1 MFISI
6 IILTIAIKNIKKFFF
21 VLHIKMLNLSDYE
34 LRLVAKIRGIKGY
47 KSMSQDDL
55 TEILSEPKTSL
66 SEERIK
72 TSKKSLISYGIDF

>member
-1 MFISI
+1 
-6 IILTIAIKNIKKFFF
+6 
-21 VLHIKMLNLSDYE
+21 MLNLSDYE

-72 TSKKSLISYGIDF
+72 TSKKSLIS

>member
-72 TSKKSLISYGIDF
+72 TSKKSLIS

>member
-6 IILTIAIKNIKKFFF
+6 IILTIAIKNIKKSFF

-34 LRLVAKIRGIKGY
+34 LRLVARIRGIKGY

-72 TSKKSLISYGIDF
+72 TSKKSLIS